1 MIDHSGNH
9 QLIKKK
15 LIKWKIQM
23 QILQLRNQNMTK
35 ICQKKQLEEKEKR
48 LKAEKIKSKILLKII
63 QLLVKI
69 DKIIKFHFCILFLL
83 ISQNYSFLNLYIYI
97 YISNNFY
104 RNIPSNNESS
114 IAPKINPKTGKPEV

>member
-15 LIKWKIQM
+15 LIKWKI
-23 QILQLRNQNMTK
+23 QLRNQNMTK